1 MNINKFEKFVPILF
15 VFSSVFI
22 FSLLAPS
29 WVSIAAQTS
38 KTFGVVTKIE
48 QCGFEYKY
56 RVDNKTYTDSMRVSN
71 NNMSLNE
78 CQNKIQYV
86 NATDKTVIV
95 NYSPSN
101 PQNSRVG
108 NRWMP
113 LLLIPIVC
121 FTLMVLGVYQFWRR
135 QEPNKKEN
143 SSETPK
149 N

>member
-1 MNINKFEKFVPILF
+1 
-15 VFSSVFI
+15 
-22 FSLLAPS
+22 
-29 WVSIAAQTS
+29 
-38 KTFGVVTKIE
+38 
-48 QCGFEYKY
+48 
-56 RVDNKTYTDSMRVSN
+56 MRVSN